1 MSVYIEKA
9 VRKTAE
15 GLPFGIIRG
24 WECRQTNARYY
35 IDESLPYVVTALY
48 GNGDSIEFIDLDSV
62 GDLVAYKVAGPAGEI
77 LDLGVLGGV
86 SAIGG
91 FLEEHASN

>member
-1 MSVYIEKA
+1 M
-9 VRKTAE
+9 
-15 GLPFGIIRG
+15 
-24 WECRQTNARYY
+24 
-35 IDESLPYVVTALY
+35 VTALY

-77 LDLGVLGGV
+77 LDQGVLGGV